1 MFVCLFTRRH
11 TAALK
16 VFAHVSN
23 MFDLEL
29 DHSGDLSDEQLVDL
43 PYMGPCLGWW
53 SQPAFFAAPCFS
65 RFQHCMTLGGT
76 DEVGLPDILLG
87 WCSALYLLWNHLDPP
102 GDGFVFCAL
111 FAVSV
116 VGCMLGYS
124 S

>member
-1 MFVCLFTRRH
+1 MYFDEWLKFSWIHAWVL
-11 TAALK
+11 ALGG
-16 VFAHVSN
+16 A
-23 MFDLEL
+23 L
-29 DHSGDLSDEQLVDL
+29 DI
-43 PYMGPCLGWW
+43 
-53 SQPAFFAAPCFS
+53 
-65 RFQHCMTLGGT
+65 LGGT
-76 DEVGLPDILLG
+76 DEVDLPDILLG